1 MRSWRLELYRA
12 LAVVAFIV
20 AVAALATGPRQ
31 APKVAARLKPEPVI
45 LATAMDSNPPAHCL
59 LPPRD
64 KAGDRL
70 IGEKSDDDKTG
81 RRKKII
87 ACG

>member
-1 MRSWRLELYRA
+1 MRSWRHELYRVATVVLFVAAVMA
-12 LAVVAFIV
+12 LAALPRP
-20 AVAALATGPRQ
+20 APRLAAKP
-31 APKVAARLKPEPVI
+31 KPEPII
-45 LATAMDSNPPAHCL
+45 LATAMDSDPPAQCL

-64 KAGDRL
+64 KAGERL
-70 IGEKSDDDKTG
+70 IGEKSDDRTG